1 MVLSEGARDGVPLMV
16 ENRLEL
22 RLELSCSG
30 NQRVEVQKE
39 KTEVITQDAKGLDI
53 SEGKDWTR

>member
-1 MVLSEGARDGVPLMV
+1 M
-16 ENRLEL
+16 EL